1 MTERDQN
8 GLLVAIDD
16 GYAQTKLQG
25 EGPDGGLVRFMMRSS
40 ARAGR
45 FALMS
50 TSGEASGNAYT
61 TEEGEEFTVSPD
73 VEAESTQFNGFHTS
87 RLNRA
92 LVHHALAEAGYG
104 GRDVRLITGLP
115 VGDFF
120 VGGRKN
126 LAKIEA
132 KRANLL
138 RGIQN
143 TGNGQPLARIID
155 VQVGCQALAAFVDYW
170 LDETLVERDVPVD
183 RVAVVDIGG
192 RTTDVALILNGDDF
206 DPSRS
211 GTANIGVLDV
221 YAALAELVRAEFG
234 TRDNYPMAMLDRA
247 VRTGQIK
254 LWGKQQD
261 VGKLVATAVAEQGA
275 KIAREVER
283 RLGGDV
289 ESGRGGS
296 SDIDSVLFVG
306 GGSALFRGVEAAFP
320 NGVMTED
327 PEFANARGLLKFARY
342 FARQEG

>member
-1 MTERDQN
+1 MTEVSN
-8 GLLVAIDD
+8 AGLLVAIDD
-16 GYAQTKLQG
+16 GYAQTKLLG
-25 EGPDGGLVRFMMRSS
+25 EGADGKAVRFMMRSS

-73 VEAESTQFNGFHTS
+73 IEAESTQFNGFHTS

-104 GRDVRLITGLP
+104 GQNVRLITGLP

-126 LAKIEA
+126 TAKIEA

-143 TGNGQPLARIID
+143 SGNGQPLARIAS

-170 LDETLVERDVPVD
+170 LDDSLTERDVPVD
-183 RVAVVDIGG
+183 KVAVVDIGG
-192 RTTDVALILNGDDF
+192 RTTDVALIVNGDDF

-221 YAALAELVRAEFG
+221 YTTLAELVRTQFS
-234 TRDNYPMAMLDRA
+234 TRDNYPLAVLDRA

-254 LWGKQQD
+254 LWGKPQD
-261 VGKLVATAVAEQGA
+261 VSKLVAAAVAEQQA

-289 ESGRGGS
+289 ENGRGGA
-296 SDIDSVLFVG
+296 SDIDCVLFVG
-306 GGSALFRGVEAAFP
+306 GGSALFRGVEAMFP
-320 NGVMTED
+320 NGEMAED
-327 PEFANARGLLKFARY
+327 PEFANARGLLKFAKY
-342 FARQEG
+342 FAKQEG